1 AGYKQPTGARVGPMQ
16 IEPGE
21 VQGGMAVNPPTAKLG
36 VEKPTILHEAD
47 AACHCPNPVLAHGA
61 ERRSRKRG
69 MTKTHPIGITFNAEQ
84 EVTRLNVVTKLH
96 AANELCDAAIEIVAW
111 NFQAAPGPR
120 PTEIRAEIKS

>member
-1 AGYKQPTGARVGPMQ
+1 MRFEAILDAGSKEQTGARVGPLP
-16 IEPGE
+16 IDAGE
-21 VQGGMAVNPPTAKLG
+21 VQRGIAVNPPTAKLG

-84 EVTRLNVVTKLH
+84 EVNRLNVV
-96 AANELCDAAIEIVAW
+96 
-111 NFQAAPGPR
+111 
-120 PTEIRAEIKS
+120 S